1 MNLIDR
7 IEENLDT
14 PNWRKHVFF
23 WIFIVL
29 IFVTR
34 DRILDEHSLI
44 SSLVR
49 QLCLLLPQLLVS
61 YALAYYLVP
70 KYILSKSKWPYILY
84 SLLLFY
90 TASVFARVLIVYV
103 SEPLL
108 RKKPFIKEPILEII
122 LDWKKLLIEYVPPV
136 LLVVMAFLFLKLFV
150 HYTKTKQKEL
160 RLKKEKVESEL
171 RILKSQ
177 LNPHFLFNTLNN
189 IYVLA
194 IDNSPKTAYS
204 IERLSEI
211 LDYILYR
218 CSEKY
223 VSLYEE
229 IRMLENYIEL
239 EKLRYD
245 DRLQLTFKK
254 DLESDVE
261 IAPLLLLSFVENAFK
276 HGAGEDSGEP
286 RIDIKISYKDR
297 LIVFEIS
304 NTTQAITADTSRKK
318 IGLENIT
325 KQLDLVYPNQYTL
338 EIGNMIEN
346 LFLVRLKIKIS
357 NEN

>member
-1 MNLIDR
+1 M
-7 IEENLDT
+7 
-14 PNWRKHVFF
+14 
-23 WIFIVL
+23 
-29 IFVTR
+29 
-34 DRILDEHSLI
+34 
-44 SSLVR
+44 
-49 QLCLLLPQLLVS
+49 VS
-61 YALAYYLVP
+61 YTLAYYLVP
-70 KYILSKSKWPYILY
+70 KYIVSKSKWPYVLY
-84 SLLLFY
+84 SVVLFY
-90 TASVFARVLIVYV
+90 LASVFARVLIIYI

-108 RKKPFIKEPILEII
+108 RKGPFVKEPILEII

-160 RLKKEKVESEL
+160 TLKKEKVESEL

-189 IYVLA
+189 IYALA
-194 IDNSPKTAYS
+194 VDNSPKTAFS

-229 IRMLENYIEL
+229 IRMLESYIEL

-254 DLESDVE
+254 DIERDIE

-276 HGAGEDSGEP
+276 HGAGEDSGAP
-286 RIDIKISYKDR
+286 RIDIKIAYQNE
-297 LIVFEIS
+297 LFLFEIS
-304 NTTQAITADTSRKK
+304 NTIQTITIDKSRKK

-325 KQLDLVYPNQYTL
+325 KQLDLLYPDQYTL
-338 EIGNMIEN
+338 AIDNTEEN
-346 LFLVRLKIKIS
+346 LFVVCLKIS
-357 NEN
+357 TQDEN